1 MHFLGTGFRGA
12 ATAVAEVSG
21 PDGGCDEGGHGGV
34 SNTLDEGTES
44 LGLER

>member
-1 MHFLGTGFRGA
+1 MHFLGTVFRGA
-12 ATAVAEVSG
+12 TTAVAEVSG